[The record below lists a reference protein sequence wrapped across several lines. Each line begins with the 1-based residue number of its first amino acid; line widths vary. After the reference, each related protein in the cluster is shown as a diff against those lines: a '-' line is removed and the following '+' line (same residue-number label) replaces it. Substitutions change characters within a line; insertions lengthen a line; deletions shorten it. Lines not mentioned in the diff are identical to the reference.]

1 LSHIDKLLFI
11 SKPSGD
17 LSFPQYGELMN
28 KTTTEYVIGQMG
40 PSRAS
45 TTCEMTCK

>member
-1 LSHIDKLLFI
+1 
-11 SKPSGD
+11 
-17 LSFPQYGELMN
+17 MN